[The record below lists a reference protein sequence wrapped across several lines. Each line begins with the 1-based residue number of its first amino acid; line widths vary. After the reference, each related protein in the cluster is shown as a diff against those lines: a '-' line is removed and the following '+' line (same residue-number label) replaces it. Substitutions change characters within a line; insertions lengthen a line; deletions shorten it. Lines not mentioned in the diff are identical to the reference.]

1 MTAACGEANRRG
13 MPPSLLHTAPPAP
26 PSGTTDRLFGLLE
39 RIHGDKPWGRLLDA
53 GTGEHSLRWV
63 LSLPTTGWTA
73 ITGGEGGKG
82 ELGRKYAAQL
92 RPQDGLIVGD
102 WADPVL
108 LVDEQYDVI
117 LADYLLG
124 ALDGFAPYFQD
135 RLFPRLRQHLRPGG
149 ALYVIGLGPFPD
161 QAETEGGRLILEISR
176 LRDACILLAGHRC
189 YREYPDDWARRA
201 LEAAGL
207 VVDHSERMS
216 IRFRERYVNGQL
228 DVCLSKLPLI
238 RDPALVA
245 SLRAHIE
252 DLRGR
257 ALAVVADRGGIDF
270 GHDYVIAAH
279 LPA

>member
-1 MTAACGEANRRG
+1 MS
-13 MPPSLLHTAPPAP
+13 PSLLPPAP
-26 PSGTTDRLFGLLE
+26 PPPASGTTDRLFGLIE
-39 RIHGDKPWGRLLDA
+39 RIHGERPWGRLLDA

-63 LSLPTTGWTA
+63 LGLQTTGWTA

-102 WADPVL
+102 WADPLL
-108 LVDEQYDVI
+108 LVNEQYDVI

-135 RLFPRLRQHLRPGG
+135 RLFGRLALHLRPGG
-149 ALYVIGLGPFPD
+149 ALYVVGLGPFPD
-161 QAETEGGRLILEISR
+161 RAEGEGGRLILEISR

-189 YREYPDDWARRA
+189 YREYPDDWAQRA

-207 VVDHSERMS
+207 VVEHSERMP

-252 DLRGR
+252 DLRRR
-257 ALAVVADRGGIDF
+257 ALAFVADNGGIPF
-270 GHDYVIAAH
+270 GHDYVIAARK
-279 LPA
+279 PS

>member
-1 MTAACGEANRRG
+1 MS
-13 MPPSLLHTAPPAP
+13 PSLLPPAP
-26 PSGTTDRLFGLLE
+26 PPPASGTTDRLFGLIE
-39 RIHGDKPWGRLLDA
+39 RIHGERPWGRLLDA

-63 LSLPTTGWTA
+63 LGLQTTGWTA

-102 WADPVL
+102 WADPLL
-108 LVDEQYDVI
+108 LVNEQYDVI

-135 RLFPRLRQHLRPGG
+135 RLFGRLALHLRPGG
-149 ALYVIGLGPFPD
+149 ALYVVGLGPFPD
-161 QAETEGGRLILEISR
+161 RAEGEGGRLILEISR

-189 YREYPDDWARRA
+189 YREYPDDWAQRA
-201 LEAAGL
+201 LEAAGR
-207 VVDHSERMS
+207 VVEHSERMP

-252 DLRGR
+252 DLRRR
-257 ALAVVADRGGIDF
+257 ALAFVADNGGIPF
-270 GHDYVIAAH
+270 GHDYVIAARK
-279 LPA
+279 PS